1 MLSEIDRVTPR
12 IRDDFEIE
20 EEKLVSRAAI
30 AEQNETLLRRQ
41 YQFRMAADFVVE
53 AWRDRP
59 EVEAVAL
66 FGSVAVPLWKEVPRF
81 PHLRRKGIAVW
92 HECKD
97 VDIAVWLSRTD
108 ELNGLR
114 KAKTR
119 AMSRLFGEKGVG
131 VASHQMDVFVI
142 EPGSDRYLG
151 RLCDFARCPND
162 KRECLVEGCG
172 TVGHLKQHEGFVLGP
187 DALADGRTIPLFDRK
202 TNLVRRAVD
211 VPVTGKEEDSDSGLA

>member
-1 MLSEIDRVTPR
+1 M
-12 IRDDFEIE
+12 
-20 EEKLVSRAAI
+20 VSRAGI
-30 AEQNETLLRRQ
+30 AEQNELLLRRQ
-41 YQFRMAADFVVE
+41 YQFRIAADAVVE

-59 EVEAVAL
+59 EVETVAL

-81 PHLRRKGIAVW
+81 SEYRRKGIAVW

-97 VDIAVWLSRTD
+97 VDLAVWLSRTD

-114 KAKTR
+114 KAKSR
-119 AMSRLFGEKGVG
+119 ALSKLFDETGIG

-142 EPGSDRYLG
+142 EPGTDRYLG
-151 RLCDFARCPND
+151 RLCDFARCPNA

-172 TVGHLKQHEGFVLGP
+172 AVGHLRQHEGFVLSP
-187 DALADGRTIPLFDRK
+187 DALAEDRTIPLFDRK

-211 VPVTGKEEDSDSGLA
+211 VPVTGKEESSNAGLA